1 MKLDVTRPAEHRLG
15 TDTPGVAMRTVQVR
29 WILLVVA
36 LMMVPAAPAVARPV
50 AGAPTSIV
58 ISVVADAPPAR
69 VGDTPT
75 EHATIYTG
83 GSAFV
88 GASVELQVRL
98 YGSSTFTTVATAT
111 SGAGGALAAKLPPLV
126 HNTSYRWHFDG
137 DLSHAAT
144 TSDTGVE
151 PVSVRVKRH
160 VSDRTPRVGQRV
172 VVRGRT
178 YPAKPGHAVSVWRG
192 TKPFQGYGPATHHV
206 RLVKGHVR
214 ADGTYRLVVR
224 FASTGR
230 VRIYVKVRGGDGNVT
245 GFSKYRWLS
254 VH

>member
-1 MKLDVTRPAEHRLG
+1 
-15 TDTPGVAMRTVQVR
+15 MRSVPIR
-29 WILLVVA
+29 WVLLVVA
-36 LMMVPAAPAVARPV
+36 LTVAPAAPAVARP
-50 AGAPTSIV
+50 AAAPTSIV
-58 ISVVADAPPAR
+58 IAVVADAPPAR

-75 EHATIYTG
+75 EHATISTG
-83 GSAFV
+83 GGGFV
-88 GASVELQVRL
+88 GASVELQARP
-98 YGSSTFTTVATAT
+98 YGAATFTTVATVT
-111 SGAGGALAAKLPPLV
+111 SGAGGALAATLPPLL
-126 HNTSYRWHFDG
+126 HNTSYRWHFSG
-137 DLSHAAT
+137 DAGHDPT
-144 TSDTGVE
+144 TSAVGVE

-178 YPAKPGHAVSVWRG
+178 IPAKPGRAVSLWRG
-192 TKPFQGYGPATHHV
+192 TKPFLGYGPATHHV

-224 FASTGR
+224 FASEGR